1 MSCISYSI
9 QSLMPSL
16 LGLPANADVLTC
28 SNYGSTGGIYPGAP
42 NGLRSQFSDTVV
54 PPGTVSGDQ
63 WLTNLNSVMNGP
75 NTVVL
80 RPVSAEDQAA
90 QCLFGLSFLPW
101 NQRPY
106 ERTTWGSNSQDGTV
120 YPFNP
125 WNRQTLMTN
134 GLTIAKLAGIGVG
147 AYYTG
152 KLALKMSQE
161 S

>member
-16 LGLPANADVLTC
+16 LGLPASADVLTC
-28 SNYGSTGGIYPGAP
+28 SNYGSTGGMYPGAP

-54 PPGTVSGDQ
+54 PPATASADQ
-63 WLTNLNSVMNGP
+63 WLNNLNNVMNGP
-75 NTVVL
+75 NSVVL
-80 RPVSAEDQAA
+80 RPLSAEDQAA
-90 QCLFGLSFLPW
+90 QTLFGLSFFPW

-106 ERTTWGSNSQDGTV
+106 ERTTWGTTSQNGTV
-120 YPFNP
+120 YTFNP
-125 WNRQTLMTN
+125 WNQRTIMSN
-134 GLTIAKLAGIGVG
+134 GLTIAKIAGIGIG

-152 KLALKMSQE
+152 KIALKMSQR